1 MVSLLDPMGIPPLPR
16 RAVLA
21 ALSALLLPKRAD
33 AFGDG
38 SRFVPAVAQHGGRW
52 NARLS
57 GLRRL
62 AWELQRRTSVEVVA
76 EARPLALNTRLF
88 DFPFLYFG
96 GDGDFP
102 PLASAEVETLRRYL
116 TYGGFV
122 LADANDGS
130 SGTGF
135 DAAFRREMARVLP
148 ASPLQP
154 LSSNH
159 VVFKTFYLLDS
170 APGRL
175 FTHPQLQAALIGGRA
190 AVLYSQNDLA
200 GAWARDEGGDYA
212 FEVVPGG
219 EAQREL
225 AVRTGINICMYA
237 LCLDYKDDAVHLPL
251 ILKKRR

>member
-1 MVSLLDPMGIPPLPR
+1 MAGPPFPR
-16 RAVLA
+16 RTLLA
-21 ALSALLLPKRAD
+21 ALPGLLLARRVE

-38 SRFVPAVAQHGGRW
+38 SRFVPAVAQHEGRW

-57 GLRRL
+57 GLRRI

-76 EARPLALNTRLF
+76 EARPLALNARLF
-88 DFPFLYFG
+88 EYPFLYFG
-96 GDGDFP
+96 GEGDFP
-102 PLASAEVETLRRYL
+102 PLPQSEVEALRRYL
-116 TYGGFV
+116 TYGGFI
-122 LADANDGS
+122 LGDANDGS
-130 SGTGF
+130 SGSGF

-154 LSSNH
+154 VPSTH
-159 VVFKTFYLLDS
+159 VVFKSFYLLDS

-175 FTHPQLQAALIGGRA
+175 FSHPQLQAALLSGRA

-200 GAWARDEGGDYA
+200 GAWARDEGGDYS

-225 AVRTGINICMYA
+225 AVRAGINICMYA